1 MSKSLIN
8 IALSPNS
15 SADEVK
21 LGLRYLMLP
30 WNWLWFKQGPNRMK
44 LEKSFGEKF
53 GFKYV
58 YGMGS
63 GREALYLILKG
74 LGLEKDDE
82 IILQGFTCMV
92 VVNSIAWNGLKPVYV
107 DIDESNY
114 NIDLELL
121 IKKIGPKTKAVMIQH
136 TFGIPAQNVKEIAK
150 LCKEK
155 GVLLIE
161 DCAHAMGAE
170 VEGLPVGRFGD
181 IAFYSLGRSK
191 VISCVNGGLIAL
203 NDESLN
209 KKIIREI
216 EKIREKNWLNIWQD
230 LHHPVVMEIA
240 KKLSVWSKL
249 SKVYL
254 KIIRVFR
261 LINLEVNGGEKRAI
275 KPAHFP
281 TRLANAT
288 AEMARL
294 QFNKLDIFNE
304 KRKYFANKYW
314 QELKDL
320 KELEIVNPENIPG
333 AIWLRYPIKFKKVE
347 LAEKVFRAAK
357 GEGII
362 LGDWYKTVVAPADI
376 DQSKSFYEKGECP
389 KAEKVCA
396 EILNLPTHFGLRDS
410 DAEMIIKLIKAN
422 VAN

>member
-1 MSKSLIN
+1 MYKTPIN

-21 LGLRYLMLP
+21 LGLSYLFFP
-30 WNWLWFKQGPNRMK
+30 WKWLWFRQGPSRMK

-63 GREALYLILKG
+63 GREALYLILKA
-74 LGLEKDDE
+74 LGFAQDDE
-82 IILQGFTCMV
+82 IIVQGFTCMV
-92 VVNSIAWNGLKPVYV
+92 VVNSISWNGLKPVFV
-107 DIDESNY
+107 DIDEKNY
-114 NIDLELL
+114 NIDLESLRQ
-121 IKKIGPKTKAVMIQH
+121 KIGPKTKAVLIQH
-136 TFGIPAQNVKEIAK
+136 TFGIPGQIKEIAA

-155 GVLLIE
+155 GILLIE

-170 VEGLPVGRFGD
+170 VEGMPVGRFGD

-203 NDESLN
+203 NEEGLN
-209 KKIIREI
+209 KKIIQEI
-216 EKIREKNWLNIWQD
+216 EKIREKGWLSVGQD
-230 LHHPVVMEIA
+230 LHHPIVMGVA
-240 KKLSVWSKL
+240 KKLGKFGML

-254 KIIRVFR
+254 KLVRAMR
-261 LINLEVNGGEKRAI
+261 LINLEVNRGEKNAV

-294 QFNKLDIFNE
+294 QLAKLDSFNA
-304 KRKYFANKYW
+304 KRKQLANKYW

-320 KELEIVNPENIPG
+320 KEIEIINPADFPG
-333 AIWLRYPIKFKKVE
+333 AIWLRYPIKFKNPQQS
-347 LAEKVFRAAK
+347 EKVFGVAK
-357 GEGII
+357 QAGVI
-362 LGDWYKTVVAPADI
+362 LGDWYGTVVAPADVN
-376 DQSKSFYEKGECP
+376 QSKSFYKNGDCP
-389 KAEKVCA
+389 VAEKVCM
-396 EILNLPTHFGLRDS
+396 EILNLPTHFSLKEEE
-410 DAEMIIKLIKAN
+410 AELIIKLIKTN